1 MSAWECVRSAVRA
14 LRANLL
20 RSALT
25 MLGIVIGVAAVIA
38 MVAVGSGA
46 QTRIAEQIRSLG
58 ANLLLVQPGA
68 ASEGAVRLGAGSRH
82 SLTEEDA
89 AAIAAEVPGVLVA
102 APTVAGTAHLVR
114 GNRNWSSLV
123 GGVTPDYLVARD
135 WKVEKGRPFTSE
147 EVEAAAKVVLLGAT
161 LAAQLFADEAP
172 LGQSVRIANVPFTVI
187 GVLDAKGQAAD
198 SGRDQD
204 DVALLPLTAAKLRV
218 LGARSQVSR
227 RAIDFIMV
235 KAASTEE
242 VATVQEQIGPLLRQ
256 RHRLA
261 PSADDDFQVREPA
274 AAMEA
279 QAAATRSL
287 TLFLA
292 AIASVSLMV
301 GGISIMNIMLVSIT
315 ERTREIGLRQAI
327 GARRWDIRNQF
338 LIEAVILCL
347 LGGLAGIA
355 LGIGVAIAIAEL
367 VGWPIFVSP
376 LTVLVA
382 FAFAAAVGVFFGFYP
397 AHKASRLDPIE
408 ALRFE

>member
-1 MSAWECVRSAVRA
+1 MRSAVRA

-25 MLGIVIGVAAVIA
+25 ILGIVIGVAAVIA
-38 MVAVGSGA
+38 MVAVGGGA
-46 QTRIAEQIRSLG
+46 QSRVADQIRSLG
-58 ANLLLVQPGA
+58 ADLLLVQPG
-68 ASEGAVRLGAGSRH
+68 SESDGAVRLGAGSRD
-82 SLTEEDA
+82 SLTEDDA

-102 APTVAGTAHLVR
+102 APTVAGNAHLVH
-114 GNRNWSSLV
+114 GNLNWSSLV

-135 WKVEKGRPFTSE
+135 WKVETGRAFTSE
-147 EVEAAAKVVLLGAT
+147 EVETAAKVVLLGTTVAKE
-161 LAAQLFADEAP
+161 LFADEPP
-172 LGQSVRIANVPFTVI
+172 LGELVRIANVPFTVI
-187 GVLDAKGQAAD
+187 GVLGKKGQAAE

-235 KAASTEE
+235 KASSTDAMAS
-242 VATVQEQIGPLLRQ
+242 VQEQIGQLLRQ

-261 PSADDDFQVREPA
+261 PGADDDFQVREPA

-279 QAAATRSL
+279 QAAAARSL

-292 AIASVSLMV
+292 AVASVSLVV
-301 GGISIMNIMLVSIT
+301 GGISIMNIMLVSVI
-315 ERTREIGLRQAI
+315 ERTREIGLRQAV
-327 GARRWDIRNQF
+327 GARRWDVRSQF
-338 LIEAVILCL
+338 LIEAVTLCL
-347 LGGLAGIA
+347 LGGVAGIA
-355 LGIGVAIAIAEL
+355 LGIGAAIAIAEL

-376 LTVLVA
+376 LAVLVA
-382 FAFAAAVGVFFGFYP
+382 FAFAGAVGVFFGFFP

>member
-102 APTVAGTAHLVR
+102 APTVAGTAHLVH

-135 WKVEKGRPFTSE
+135 WKVEQGRPFTSE

-261 PSADDDFQVREPA
+261 PSADNDFQVREPA

>member
-1 MSAWECVRSAVRA
+1 MNAWECMRSAVRA

-25 MLGIVIGVAAVIA
+25 ILGIVIGVAAVIA
-38 MVAVGSGA
+38 MVAVGGGA
-46 QTRIAEQIRSLG
+46 QSRVADQIRSLG
-58 ANLLLVQPGA
+58 ADLLLVQPG
-68 ASEGAVRLGAGSRH
+68 SESDGAVRLGAGSRD
-82 SLTEEDA
+82 SLTEDDA

-102 APTVAGTAHLVR
+102 APTVAGNAHLVH
-114 GNRNWSSLV
+114 GNLNWSSLV

-135 WKVEKGRPFTSE
+135 WKVETGRAFTSE
-147 EVEAAAKVVLLGAT
+147 EVETAAKVVLLGTTVAKE
-161 LAAQLFADEAP
+161 LFADEPP
-172 LGQSVRIANVPFTVI
+172 LGELVRIANVPFTVI
-187 GVLDAKGQAAD
+187 GVLGEKGQAAE

-235 KAASTEE
+235 KASSTDAMAS
-242 VATVQEQIGPLLRQ
+242 VQEQIGQLLRQ

-261 PSADDDFQVREPA
+261 PGADDDFQVREPA

-279 QAAATRSL
+279 QAAAARSL

-292 AIASVSLMV
+292 AVASVSLVV
-301 GGISIMNIMLVSIT
+301 GGISIMNIMLVSVI
-315 ERTREIGLRQAI
+315 ERTREIGLRQAV
-327 GARRWDIRNQF
+327 GARRWDVRSQF
-338 LIEAVILCL
+338 LIEAVTLCL
-347 LGGLAGIA
+347 LGGVAGIA
-355 LGIGVAIAIAEL
+355 LGIGAAVAIAEL

-376 LTVLVA
+376 LAVLVA
-382 FAFAAAVGVFFGFYP
+382 FAFAGAVGVFFGFFP

-408 ALRFE
+408 ALRYE

>member
-1 MSAWECVRSAVRA
+1 MTAWECLRSAVRA

-46 QTRIAEQIRSLG
+46 QTQVADQIRALG
-58 ANLLLVQPGA
+58 ANLLLVQPGSE
-68 ASEGAVRLGAGSRH
+68 SEGAVRLGAGSRH
-82 SLTEEDA
+82 NLTEEDA
-89 AAIAAEVPGVLVA
+89 AAIAAEVPGVVAA
-102 APTVAGTAHLVR
+102 APTVAGNAHLVH
-114 GNRNWSSLV
+114 GNVNWSSLV
-123 GGVTPDYLVARD
+123 GGVTPDYLIARD
-135 WKVEKGRPFTSE
+135 WTVEKGRAFTFE
-147 EVEAAAKVVLLGAT
+147 EVGAAAKVVLLGTTVAKE
-161 LAAQLFADEAP
+161 LFPDEEP
-172 LGQSVRIANVPFTVI
+172 LGQLVRIANVPFTVI
-187 GVLDAKGQAAD
+187 GVLGAKGQAAA

-204 DVALLPLTAAKLRV
+204 DVALLPLATAKLRV

-227 RAIDFIMV
+227 RAVDFIMV
-235 KAASTEE
+235 KAISTE
-242 VATVQEQIGPLLRQ
+242 AMAPVQEQVEQLLRQ

-261 PSADDDFQVREPA
+261 PDADDDFQVREPA

-279 QAAATRSL
+279 QAAAARSL

-292 AIASVSLMV
+292 AVASVSLVV
-301 GGISIMNIMLVSIT
+301 GGISIMNIMLVSVT
-315 ERTREIGLRQAI
+315 ERTREIGLRQAV

-338 LIEAVILCL
+338 LIEAVMLCL
-347 LGGLAGIA
+347 LGGLTGIA

-376 LTVLVA
+376 LAVLIA
-382 FAFAAAVGVFFGFYP
+382 FAFAGAVGVFFGFYP

-408 ALRFE
+408 ALRYE